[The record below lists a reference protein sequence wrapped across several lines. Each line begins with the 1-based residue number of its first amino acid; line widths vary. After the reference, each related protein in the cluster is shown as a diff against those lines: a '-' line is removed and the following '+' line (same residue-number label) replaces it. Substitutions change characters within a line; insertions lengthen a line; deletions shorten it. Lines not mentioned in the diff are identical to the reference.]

1 MFEQATD
8 NAAPGFGYA
17 AATPPPPPLP
27 AATYELRPLSTG
39 EILDRTFSLYRRRF
53 WLYCGLSALS
63 ATVGTLT
70 ALAQMIWM
78 KTPAAAQAGPASAAA
93 TAAVL
98 KATMI
103 GGLVGMLVGMIHFI
117 AYSVTQAATV
127 SAVSSVYL
135 GHETSMGTAL
145 KAVRGKWWRY
155 AGIALWQIWSGF
167 WIFFVL
173 IIPAV
178 MLVALKIDGLAVI
191 GGLLMIVAFGSLI
204 YGIIAYIRNSL
215 GIAASVFERIP
226 VRAAMRRSKNLVE
239 GHKGRIFLLLV
250 LLYVLSLVAGG
261 LQIPFVVILM
271 KSHTGQKI
279 LLQGMSLAL
288 AFVTNSLIGP
298 IGAIAFC
305 LFYFDARVRK
315 EGFDIEALM
324 DPTLGSAFRPVP
336 VPEPPPL
343 LPSGFAPSGFT
354 ASPFPPSGLT
364 APSPFPPSGLT
375 PQAQDSSPFAP
386 SGFTAPTAET
396 PKTTNTEPE

>member
-1 MFEQATD
+1 
-8 NAAPGFGYA
+8 
-17 AATPPPPPLP
+17 
-27 AATYELRPLSTG
+27 
-39 EILDRTFSLYRRRF
+39 
-53 WLYCGLSALS
+53 
-63 ATVGTLT
+63 
-70 ALAQMIWM
+70 
-78 KTPAAAQAGPASAAA
+78 
-93 TAAVL
+93 
-98 KATMI
+98 
-103 GGLVGMLVGMIHFI
+103 
-117 AYSVTQAATV
+117 
-127 SAVSSVYL
+127 
-135 GHETSMGTAL
+135 
-145 KAVRGKWWRY
+145 
-155 AGIALWQIWSGF
+155 
-167 WIFFVL
+167 
-173 IIPAV
+173 
-178 MLVALKIDGLAVI
+178 
-191 GGLLMIVAFGSLI
+191 
-204 YGIIAYIRNSL
+204 
-215 GIAASVFERIP
+215 
-226 VRAAMRRSKNLVE
+226 MRRSKNLVE

-324 DPTLGSAFRPVP
+324 DPTLGSAFRPAP

-375 PQAQDSSPFAP
+375 PPAQDSSPFAP

-396 PKTTNTEPE
+396 PKPSNTEPE